1 MSTNTKKPG
10 LGLLGVLQIVFI
22 VLKLTDNLDWNWFW
36 VLSPTILPIFTFI
49 AFVIIVTIAI
59 VTGVGLGIWDIDRIS
74 KKFKKKNAEE

>member
-1 MSTNTKKPG
+1 MSTNNKKPG

-36 VLSPTILPIFTFI
+36 VLSPTILPIFAFI
-49 AFVIIVTIAI
+49 TFVIIATIVI
-59 VTGVGLGIWDIDRIS
+59 VTGVGLGIWDIDLIS

>member
-1 MSTNTKKPG
+1 MSTNNKKPG

-36 VLSPTILPIFTFI
+36 VLSPTILPIFAFI
-49 AFVIIVTIAI
+49 AFIVIATIAI